1 MAYLPR
7 VIDFELD
14 ALKPLRGAYLI
25 EGPKGVGKTATATR
39 RAKTIWDLADAKVR
53 NGITETPKMALQ
65 GAGPI
70 LIDEWQLVP
79 DIWNEVKRQVDSK
92 GISNT
97 SILLTGS
104 APINFPNLHSGAG
117 RILSV
122 RMRPMALS
130 ERGVIDPSIS
140 FRKLLDGHRPT
151 KLKQFKS
158 TPNLYVKEILQS
170 GFPGIRQ
177 IKNSI
182 QHQRALQTY
191 IQLIATRDLPEQGFF
206 LRKPHLFDSWLQAFA
221 SMIAT
226 TASWSKIR
234 TAAETNNDVNLS
246 KLTSQPYIDLLKSLY
261 LIDNLPA
268 WTGSKNFYH
277 TLLQSDKHYLA
288 DPALVTSLLKLNER
302 ELQSGK
308 NLEILGRLF
317 EALVVQ
323 SVKVYCAAVS
333 ANLYYMRTKDGRH
346 EVDLIVESQ
355 NGARTAIEIKLSEGF
370 DGSVAK
376 NLLWLKENSRKDI
389 DNLIVIYGGT
399 QYFTDKNGVVF
410 VPFNELGF

>member
-1 MAYLPR
+1 MTYLPR
-7 VIDFELD
+7 VVDFEID
-14 ALKPLRGAYLI
+14 ALKPLSGAYLI

-39 RAKTIWDLADAKVR
+39 RAKTVWDLADAKTR
-53 NGITETPKMALQ
+53 AGITESPKIALQ
-65 GAGPI
+65 GKGPI

-92 GISNT
+92 GFSET

-104 APINFPNLHSGAG
+104 APINFSNLHSGAG
-117 RILSV
+117 RILSI

-130 ERGVIDPSIS
+130 ERGVIEPSVS

-158 TPNLYVKEILQS
+158 APNLYVKEILQS

-177 IKNSI
+177 IKNPI
-182 QHQRALQTY
+182 QHQRAIQTY

-206 LRKPHLFDSWLQAFA
+206 LRKPHLFNSWLQAFA

-234 TAAETNNDVNLS
+234 AAAETNSDINLS
-246 KLTSQPYIDLLKSLY
+246 KLTAQPYIDLLKSLH

-277 TLLQSDKHYLA
+277 TLLQGDKHYLA
-288 DPALVTSLLKLNER
+288 DPALVTSLLKLNET
-302 ELQSGK
+302 ELQRGK
-308 NLEILGRLF
+308 NLEILGSLF

-323 SVKVYCAAVS
+323 SIKVYCAAIS

-355 NGARTAIEIKLSEGF
+355 NGERTAIEIKLSEGF
-370 DGSVAK
+370 DSSVTK
-376 NLLWLKENSRKDI
+376 NLLWLQQNSRKDI

-399 QYFTDKNGVVF
+399 SYFTDKNGVVF